1 MDKQGTFVTFNI
13 SVTLKGNRKLENE
26 SVFNGCGTD
35 FIGFMNKS
43 LDEGKRI
50 STIINK
56 ANKESC
62 ILKYRS
68 QDYKNNIIHANKF
81 NAKV

>member
-1 MDKQGTFVTFNI
+1 MDKQGTFVTLNI
-13 SVTLKGNRKLENE
+13 VVTLKRNRKLRNE
-26 SVFNGCGTD
+26 SVFYGSGTD

-43 LDEGKRI
+43 LDEEKRI
-50 STIINK
+50 SKISNK

-62 ILKYRS
+62 ILKYGS
-68 QDYKNNIIHANKF
+68 QDYKNNIILANKF

>member
-1 MDKQGTFVTFNI
+1 MKAF
-13 SVTLKGNRKLENE
+13 
-26 SVFNGCGTD
+26 FNGCGTD

-50 STIINK
+50 SKIINK

-68 QDYKNNIIHANKF
+68 QDYKNNNILANNF
-81 NAKV
+81 NTKV